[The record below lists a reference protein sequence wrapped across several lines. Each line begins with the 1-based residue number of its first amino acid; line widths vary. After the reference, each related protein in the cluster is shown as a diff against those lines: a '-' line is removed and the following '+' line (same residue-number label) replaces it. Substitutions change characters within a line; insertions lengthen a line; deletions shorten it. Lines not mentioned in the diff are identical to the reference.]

1 MYKWSE
7 SSNAS
12 NRHQIPA
19 LLKKKKKKEGGKR
32 EIIANRERYEF
43 ARTSF

>member
-19 LLKKKKKKEGGKR
+19 LLKKKKKEGGKR